1 MPRPRIARQ
10 FDVVVNPAAR
20 VRRQLPYLVVLQ
32 SDFAD
37 TGDER
42 VVAPLSPVSEFKPAT
57 QRLFP
62 TVALEG
68 TAYRLLVPGLATARV
83 GSLMQPVGSLAS
95 ERDRIIAAL
104 DYLFLGF

>member
-10 FDVVVNPAAR
+10 FDVIVNPAVRA
-20 VRRQLPYLVVLQ
+20 RRQFPYLVVLQ
-32 SDFAD
+32 SDLAD

-42 VVAPLSPVSEFKPAT
+42 IVAPLSPATMFKPTT

-62 TVALEG
+62 AVELEG
-68 TAYRLLVPGLATARV
+68 ATYRLLVPGLTTARV
-83 GSLMQPVGSLAS
+83 GSLRQPIGDLAS